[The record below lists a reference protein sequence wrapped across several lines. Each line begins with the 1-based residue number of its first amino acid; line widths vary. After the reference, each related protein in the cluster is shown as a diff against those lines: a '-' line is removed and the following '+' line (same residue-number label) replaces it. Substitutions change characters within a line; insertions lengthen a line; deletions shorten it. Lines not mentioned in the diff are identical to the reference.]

1 MSLLERIQHK
11 VTESL
16 KAGDREHA
24 ASLRVLVSELQAA
37 AKDARHELTEEEEVQ
52 VLRRER
58 KKRQE
63 SAEAFRSGGRQ
74 ELAAKEEWMLAVIEE
89 LMPQQLDEAALVA
102 LIDAAIAEAGATS
115 PKEMGKVMGLVMA
128 KGGAQVDG
136 ALASRLVKE
145 RLTA

>member
-1 MSLLERIQHK
+1 MSLLEQIQRK

-16 KAGDREHA
+16 KSGDRERA
-24 ASLRVLVSELQAA
+24 ASLRVLVSELQSA
-37 AKDARHELTEEEEVQ
+37 AKDARHELTEDEEVQ

-63 SAEAFRSGGRQ
+63 SAQAFRAGGRQ

-89 LMPQQLDEAALVA
+89 LMPQQLDEAALIA
-102 LIDAAIAEAGATS
+102 LIDAAIAEVGATS
-115 PKEMGKVMGLVMA
+115 PKEMGKVMSLVMA
-128 KGGAQVDG
+128 KGGSQVDG